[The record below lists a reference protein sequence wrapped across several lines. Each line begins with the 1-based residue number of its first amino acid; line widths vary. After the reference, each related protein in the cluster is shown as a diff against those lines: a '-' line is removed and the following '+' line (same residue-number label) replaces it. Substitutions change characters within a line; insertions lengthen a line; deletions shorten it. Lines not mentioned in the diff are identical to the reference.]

1 MMQGGMTQQTAKLQL
16 QRKWASA
23 KCYDVIKDVKEKRLH
38 GLLVNAMLRFSK
50 TAQMMVTLV
59 VTACRGP
66 ASTAEAVLLQSPA
79 GPPHL
84 AATDRWLHYRGGVK

>member
-1 MMQGGMTQQTAKLQL
+1 MCHQTAKLQL

-23 KCYDVIKDVKEKRLH
+23 KYLDVIKDVKEKRLH

-59 VTACRGP
+59 VTASRGT
-66 ASTAEAVLLQSPA
+66 ASTVEAIYSSHQRDLLTWLLQ
-79 GPPHL
+79 
-84 AATDRWLHYRGGVK
+84 TGGCITEG

>member
-1 MMQGGMTQQTAKLQL
+1 MCHQTAKLQL

-23 KCYDVIKDVKEKRLH
+23 KYLDVIKDVKEKRLH

-59 VTACRGP
+59 VTASRGT
-66 ASTAEAVLLQSPA
+66 ASTVEAIYSSHQRDLLTWLYRQ
-79 GPPHL
+79 
-84 AATDRWLHYRGGVK
+84 AAALQRGSGVS